1 MSGHLRT
8 IAPAVVALFAAGCGE
23 VLTTGLPP
31 VGVPQPLAYVV
42 QEKRA
47 GPISIIFPGR
57 SAPTDDVTLGI
68 RETAHR
74 VAERAGGSVGLFSW
88 KVYTQARRWAARE
101 AGLRRASGERVRIAL
116 VGHSW
121 GGPTATR
128 FAEEALADGLVD
140 EVSILV
146 TIDAIDKGY
155 GKNGFE
161 WTIAALSLEWLLGH
175 RWPAMA
181 FRGGPL
187 VDGKR
192 VRRHVN
198 YYQIDSPM
206 LHADAIPTATENHE
220 VWFSHGGELGHGN
233 LDNFL
238 IDTVAEDVRRS
249 FLQGR
254 AP

>member
-1 MSGHLRT
+1 M
-8 IAPAVVALFAAGCGE
+8 
-23 VLTTGLPP
+23 
-31 VGVPQPLAYVV
+31 
-42 QEKRA
+42 
-47 GPISIIFPGR
+47 
-57 SAPTDDVTLGI
+57 
-68 RETAHR
+68 
-74 VAERAGGSVGLFSW
+74 
-88 KVYTQARRWAARE
+88 
-101 AGLRRASGERVRIAL
+101 RIAL

-128 FAEEALADGLVD
+128 FANEALAEGLVD

-155 GKNGFE
+155 VKNTLE
-161 WTIAALSLEWLLGH
+161 WWAAALSLEWLLGH

-187 VDGKR
+187 VDGER

-198 YYQIDSPM
+198 YFQLDSPL
-206 LHADAIPTATENHE
+206 LHAAAIPTASENHE
-220 VWFSHGGELGHGN
+220 VWFSHGAELGHGN

-238 IDTVAEDVRRS
+238 IDIVAEDVRRS
-249 FLQGR
+249 FLRGG